1 MGIFV
6 NIPSFSHE
14 ELFFFSY
21 HDWPIYNK
29 IFCMKKYFFVAL
41 LVTVFLVW
49 GFKRDIALTLIPI
62 ALKLSNPISE
72 NQEINWPI
80 EESSEIATKPNI
92 ILILADDLGFNDV
105 SFYNGGAADGS
116 LMTPNIDDLAKEGVA
131 FLNGYAASPVC
142 SPSRAAIMTGRYS
155 SRYGF
160 EFTPYPAQAA
170 KIMNLLREDG
180 ELETIYL
187 EDVQLDEIGLTIGGL
202 PDKEVTVAEMLQK
215 NGYYTAHIGKWH
227 LGGFTDGMKPN
238 DQGFDD
244 SLMLNSSLY
253 FPKNHPDI
261 VNAKIDSSI
270 EDMVWASSQFAV
282 SFNGSDPF
290 KPGGYITD
298 YYTDEAIKVINN
310 NKDRPFFL
318 YLGHFAPH
326 NPLQS
331 LRKDYEK
338 HNHMENHTL
347 QVYAG
352 MIEALD
358 RSIGKIVSTLEEN
371 GLTENTLI
379 IFASD
384 NGGAG
389 YIGLDNINKPYR
401 GWKLT
406 HFEGGMHIPFFA
418 KWPAKIKKDMRYDK
432 RIHHTDIFSTILG
445 AANIEPPKEIKLD
458 GVNLIP
464 FLTNEKS
471 GEPHETLYWKNANY
485 QAIIHNDWKL
495 IRSKF
500 PNEQEYL
507 YNLKNDP
514 YEQNNLAMS
523 ELTLKSLL
531 HAKLNTHIE
540 SMPEPSWPQS
550 VFMPVV
556 VDKPQTKYK
565 KGDKLIYWPN

>member
-1 MGIFV
+1 MKIKFL
-6 NIPSFSHE
+6 FTA
-14 ELFFFSY
+14 LFFLTLSL
-21 HDWPIYNK
+21 WI
-29 IFCMKKYFFVAL
+29 
-41 LVTVFLVW
+41 
-49 GFKRDIALTLIPI
+49 FKREVALTLLPI
-62 ALKLSNPISE
+62 AININNPVSE
-72 NQEINWPI
+72 NQEIEW
-80 EESSEIATKPNI
+80 ATADSGLKEDKPNI

-105 SFYNGGAADGS
+105 SYYNGGAADGS
-116 LMTPNIDDLAKEGVA
+116 LLTPHIDSLAEEGVA

-170 KIMNLLREDG
+170 RIMNLLRKDG
-180 ELETIYL
+180 ELTTIGL
-187 EDVQLDEIGLTIGGL
+187 EDVQWDEVGLTVGGL
-202 PDKEVTVAEMLQK
+202 PNEEITIAEMLQD

-227 LGGFTDGMKPN
+227 LGGFNDGMRPN

-261 VNAKIDSSI
+261 VNAKIDSAV
-270 EDMVWASSQFAV
+270 EDMVWASSQYAA
-282 SFNGSDPF
+282 SFNGSEPF
-290 KPGGYITD
+290 EPGGYITD
-298 YYTDEAIKVINN
+298 YYTDEAVKVIDN

-338 HNHMENHTL
+338 HSHMENHTL

-358 RSIGKIVSTLEEN
+358 RSIGKILSALEKN

-389 YIGLDNINKPYR
+389 YIGLDDINKPYR

-418 KWPAKIKKDMRYDK
+418 KWPAKIKKDMKYNK

-445 AANIEPPKEIKLD
+445 AANIEPPKEITID

-464 FLTNEKS
+464 FLTNEKK
-471 GEPHETLYWKNANY
+471 GEPHETLYWKNVTY
-485 QAIIHNDWKL
+485 QAIIHDNWKL
-495 IRSKF
+495 MRSKY
-500 PNEQEYL
+500 PKEKEYL
-507 YNLKNDP
+507 YNLEKDP
-514 YEQNNLAMS
+514 YEQNNLALS
-523 ELTLKSLL
+523 EPEIKILL
-531 HAKLNTHIE
+531 HEKLNTHIE

-556 VDKPQTKYK
+556 IDKPQTEYK
-565 KGDKLIYWPN
+565 EGDELIYWPN

>member
-1 MGIFV
+1 MKIKFL
-6 NIPSFSHE
+6 FTA
-14 ELFFFSY
+14 LFFLTLSL
-21 HDWPIYNK
+21 WI
-29 IFCMKKYFFVAL
+29 
-41 LVTVFLVW
+41 
-49 GFKRDIALTLIPI
+49 FKREVALTLLPI
-62 ALKLSNPISE
+62 AININNPVSE
-72 NQEINWPI
+72 NQEIEW
-80 EESSEIATKPNI
+80 ATADSGLKEDKPNI

-105 SFYNGGAADGS
+105 SYYNGGAADGS
-116 LMTPNIDDLAKEGVA
+116 LLTPHIDSLAKEGVA

-170 KIMNLLREDG
+170 RIMNLLRKDG
-180 ELETIYL
+180 ELATIGL
-187 EDVQLDEIGLTIGGL
+187 EDVQWDEVGLTVGGL
-202 PDKEVTVAEMLQK
+202 PNEEITIAEMLQD

-227 LGGFTDGMKPN
+227 LGGFTDGMRPN

-253 FPKNHPDI
+253 FPENHPDI
-261 VNAKIDSSI
+261 VNAKIDSAV
-270 EDMVWASSQFAV
+270 EDMVWASSQYAA
-282 SFNGSDPF
+282 SFNGSEPF
-290 KPGGYITD
+290 EPGGYITD
-298 YYTDEAIKVINN
+298 YYTDEAVKVIDN

-338 HNHMENHTL
+338 HSHMENHTL

-358 RSIGKIVSTLEEN
+358 RSIGKILSALEKN

-389 YIGLDNINKPYR
+389 YIGLDDINKPYR

-418 KWPAKIKKDMRYDK
+418 KWPAKIKKDMKYNK

-445 AANIEPPKEIKLD
+445 AANIEPPKEITID

-464 FLTNEKS
+464 FLTNEKR
-471 GEPHETLYWKNANY
+471 GEPHEALYWKNVTY
-485 QAIIHNDWKL
+485 QAIIHDNWKL
-495 IRSKF
+495 MRSKY
-500 PNEQEYL
+500 PKEKEYL
-507 YNLKNDP
+507 YNLEKDP
-514 YEQNNLAMS
+514 YEQNNLALL
-523 ELTLKSLL
+523 EPEIKILL
-531 HAKLNTHIE
+531 HEKLNTHIE

-556 VDKPQTKYK
+556 IDKPQTEYK
-565 KGDKLIYWPN
+565 EGDELIYWPN

>member
-1 MGIFV
+1 MKIKFL
-6 NIPSFSHE
+6 FTA
-14 ELFFFSY
+14 LFFLTLSL
-21 HDWPIYNK
+21 WI
-29 IFCMKKYFFVAL
+29 
-41 LVTVFLVW
+41 
-49 GFKRDIALTLIPI
+49 FKREVALTLLPI
-62 ALKLSNPISE
+62 AININNPVSE
-72 NQEINWPI
+72 NQEIEW
-80 EESSEIATKPNI
+80 ATADSGLKEDKPNI

-105 SFYNGGAADGS
+105 SYYNGGAADGS
-116 LMTPNIDDLAKEGVA
+116 LLTPHIDSLAEEGVA

-170 KIMNLLREDG
+170 RIMNLLRKDG
-180 ELETIYL
+180 ELSTINL
-187 EDVQLDEIGLTIGGL
+187 EDVQWDEVGLTVGGL
-202 PDKEVTVAEMLQK
+202 PNEEITIAEMLQD

-227 LGGFTDGMKPN
+227 LGGFNDGMRPN

-261 VNAKIDSSI
+261 VNAKIDSAV
-270 EDMVWASSQFAV
+270 EDMVWASSQYAA
-282 SFNGSDPF
+282 SFNGSEPF
-290 KPGGYITD
+290 EPGGYITD
-298 YYTDEAIKVINN
+298 YYTDEAVKVIDN

-331 LRKDYEK
+331 LKKDYEK
-338 HNHMENHTL
+338 HSHMENHTL

-358 RSIGKIVSTLEEN
+358 RSIGKILSALEKN

-389 YIGLDNINKPYR
+389 YIGLDDINKPYR

-418 KWPAKIKKDMRYDK
+418 KWPAKIKKDMKYNK

-445 AANIEPPKEIKLD
+445 AANIEPPKEITID

-464 FLTNEKS
+464 FLTNEER
-471 GEPHETLYWKNANY
+471 GEPHETLYWKNVTY
-485 QAIIHNDWKL
+485 QAIIHDNWKL
-495 IRSKF
+495 MRSKY
-500 PNEQEYL
+500 PKEKEYL
-507 YNLKNDP
+507 YNLEKDP
-514 YEQNNLAMS
+514 YEQNNLALL
-523 ELTLKSLL
+523 EPEIKILL
-531 HAKLNTHIE
+531 HEKLNTHIE

-556 VDKPQTKYK
+556 IDKPQTEYK
-565 KGDKLIYWPN
+565 EGDELIYWPN

>member
-1 MGIFV
+1 MKIKFL
-6 NIPSFSHE
+6 FTA
-14 ELFFFSY
+14 LFFLTLSL
-21 HDWPIYNK
+21 WI
-29 IFCMKKYFFVAL
+29 
-41 LVTVFLVW
+41 
-49 GFKRDIALTLIPI
+49 FKREVALTLLPI
-62 ALKLSNPISE
+62 AININNPVSE
-72 NQEINWPI
+72 NQEIEW
-80 EESSEIATKPNI
+80 ATTDSGLKEDKPNI

-105 SFYNGGAADGS
+105 SYYNGGAADGS
-116 LMTPNIDDLAKEGVA
+116 LLTPHIDSLAEEGVA

-170 KIMNLLREDG
+170 RIMNLLRKDG
-180 ELETIYL
+180 ELATIGL
-187 EDVQLDEIGLTIGGL
+187 EDVQWDEVGLTVGGL
-202 PDKEVTVAEMLQK
+202 PNEEITIAEMLQD

-227 LGGFTDGMKPN
+227 LGGFNDGMRPN

-261 VNAKIDSSI
+261 VNAKIDSAV
-270 EDMVWASSQFAV
+270 EDMVWASSQYAA
-282 SFNGSDPF
+282 SFNGSEPF
-290 KPGGYITD
+290 EPGGYITD
-298 YYTDEAIKVINN
+298 YYTDEAVKVIDN

-338 HNHMENHTL
+338 HSHMENHTL

-358 RSIGKIVSTLEEN
+358 RSIGKILSALEKN

-389 YIGLDNINKPYR
+389 YIGLDDINKPYR

-418 KWPAKIKKDMRYDK
+418 KWPAKIKKDMKYNK

-445 AANIEPPKEIKLD
+445 AANIEPPKEITID

-464 FLTNEKS
+464 FLTNEKK
-471 GEPHETLYWKNANY
+471 GEPHETLYWKNVTY
-485 QAIIHNDWKL
+485 QAIIHDNWKL
-495 IRSKF
+495 MRSKY
-500 PNEQEYL
+500 PKEKEYL
-507 YNLKNDP
+507 YNLEKDP
-514 YEQNNLAMS
+514 YEQNNLALS
-523 ELTLKSLL
+523 EPEIKILL
-531 HAKLNTHIE
+531 NEKLNTHIE

-556 VDKPQTKYK
+556 IDKPQTEYK
-565 KGDKLIYWPN
+565 EGDELIYWPN

>member
-1 MGIFV
+1 MKIKFL
-6 NIPSFSHE
+6 FTA
-14 ELFFFSY
+14 LFFLTLSL
-21 HDWPIYNK
+21 WI
-29 IFCMKKYFFVAL
+29 
-41 LVTVFLVW
+41 
-49 GFKRDIALTLIPI
+49 FKREVALTLLPI
-62 ALKLSNPISE
+62 AININNPVAE
-72 NQEINWPI
+72 NQEIEW
-80 EESSEIATKPNI
+80 ATADSGLKEDKPNI

-105 SFYNGGAADGS
+105 SYYNGGAADGS
-116 LMTPNIDDLAKEGVA
+116 LLTPHIDSLAEEGVA

-170 KIMNLLREDG
+170 RIMNLLRKDG
-180 ELETIYL
+180 ELTTIGL
-187 EDVQLDEIGLTIGGL
+187 EDVQWDEVGLTVGGL
-202 PDKEVTVAEMLQK
+202 PNEEITIAEMLQD

-227 LGGFTDGMKPN
+227 LGGFTDGMRPN

-253 FPKNHPDI
+253 FPENHPDI
-261 VNAKIDSSI
+261 VNAKIDSAI
-270 EDMVWASSQFAV
+270 EDMVWASSQYAA
-282 SFNGSDPF
+282 SFNGSEPF
-290 KPGGYITD
+290 EPGGYITD
-298 YYTDEAIKVINN
+298 YYTDEAVKVIDN

-338 HNHMENHTL
+338 HSHMENHTL

-358 RSIGKIVSTLEEN
+358 RSIGKILSALEKN

-389 YIGLDNINKPYR
+389 YIGLDDINKPYR

-418 KWPAKIKKDMRYDK
+418 KWPAKIKKDMKYNK

-445 AANIEPPKEIKLD
+445 AANIEPPKEITID

-464 FLTNEKS
+464 FLTNEKR
-471 GEPHETLYWKNANY
+471 GEPHETLYWKNVTY
-485 QAIIHNDWKL
+485 QAIIHDNWKL
-495 IRSKF
+495 MRSKY
-500 PNEQEYL
+500 PKEKEYL
-507 YNLKNDP
+507 YNLEKDP
-514 YEQNNLAMS
+514 YEQNNLALS
-523 ELTLKSLL
+523 EPEIKILL
-531 HAKLNTHIE
+531 HEKLNTHIE

-556 VDKPQTKYK
+556 IDKPQTEYK
-565 KGDKLIYWPN
+565 EGDELIYWPN

>member
-1 MGIFV
+1 MKLK
-6 NIPSFSHE
+6 
-14 ELFFFSY
+14 LFFIVVFFSVLSL
-21 HDWPIYNK
+21 WI
-29 IFCMKKYFFVAL
+29 
-41 LVTVFLVW
+41 
-49 GFKRDIALTLIPI
+49 FKREIGLTLLPI
-62 ALKLSNPISE
+62 AININNPIAE
-72 NQEINWPI
+72 NQEIDWPI
-80 EESSEIATKPNI
+80 AESDLKGGKPNI

-105 SFYNGGAADGS
+105 SYYNGGAADGS
-116 LMTPNIDDLAKEGVA
+116 LLTPHIDSLAKEGVA

-170 KIMNLLREDG
+170 RIMNLLRQDG
-180 ELETIYL
+180 ELGTINL
-187 EDVQLDEIGLTIGGL
+187 EGVQWDEVGLTVGGL
-202 PDKEVTVAEMLQK
+202 PNEEITIAEMLK
-215 NGYYTAHIGKWH
+215 ENGYYTAHIGKWH
-227 LGGFTDGMKPN
+227 LGGFTDGMMPN

-261 VNAKIDSSI
+261 VNAKIDSSV
-270 EDMVWASSQFAV
+270 EDMVWASSQYAA
-282 SFNGSDPF
+282 SFNGSKPF

-298 YYTDEAIKVINN
+298 YYTDEAVKVIDN

-331 LRKDYEK
+331 LKKDYEK
-338 HNHMENHTL
+338 HSHMENHTL

-358 RSIGKIVSTLEEN
+358 RSIGKIISALEKN

-379 IFASD
+379 IFTSD

-418 KWPAKIKKDMRYDK
+418 KWPAKIKKGMKYDK

-445 AANIEPPKEIKLD
+445 AANIEHPKEITID

-464 FLTNEKS
+464 FLNNEKR
-471 GEPHETLYWKNANY
+471 GEPHETLYWKNVTY
-485 QAIIHNDWKL
+485 QAIIHDNWKL
-495 IRSKF
+495 MRSKY
-500 PNEQEYL
+500 PKEKEYL
-507 YNLKNDP
+507 YNLGKDP

-523 ELTLKSLL
+523 EPEIKSLL
-531 HAKLNTHIE
+531 HEKLNTHIE

-550 VFMPVV
+550 VFMTVV
-556 VDKPQTKYK
+556 IDKPQTKYEE
-565 KGDKLIYWPN
+565 GDELIYWPN

>member
-1 MGIFV
+1 MKV
-6 NIPSFSHE
+6 K
-14 ELFFFSY
+14 LFFIFLFFSFLSL
-21 HDWPIYNK
+21 W
-29 IFCMKKYFFVAL
+29 IFKREIGLAL
-41 LVTVFLVW
+41 L
-49 GFKRDIALTLIPI
+49 PI
-62 ALKLSNPISE
+62 AININNPVAE
-72 NQEINWPI
+72 NQEIDWPI
-80 EESSEIATKPNI
+80 AGSDLKEDKPNI

-105 SFYNGGAADGS
+105 SYYNGGAADGS
-116 LMTPNIDDLAKEGVA
+116 LLTPHIDSLAKEGVA

-180 ELETIYL
+180 ELGTINL
-187 EDVQLDEIGLTIGGL
+187 EDVQWDEVGLTVGGL
-202 PDKEVTVAEMLQK
+202 PNEEITIAEMLK
-215 NGYYTAHIGKWH
+215 ENGYYTAHIGKWH
-227 LGGFTDGMKPN
+227 LGGFTDGMRPN

-261 VNAKIDSSI
+261 VNAKIDSAI
-270 EDMVWASSQFAV
+270 EDMVWASSQYAA
-282 SFNGSDPF
+282 SFNGSEPF
-290 KPGGYITD
+290 QPGGYLTD
-298 YYTDEAIKVINN
+298 YYTDEAVKVIDN

-331 LRKDYEK
+331 LKKDYEK
-338 HNHMENHTL
+338 HSHMENHTL

-358 RSIGKIVSTLEEN
+358 RSIGKIVSALEKN

-389 YIGLDNINKPYR
+389 YIGLDDINKPYR

-418 KWPAKIKKDMRYDK
+418 KWPAKIKKNMRYDK

-445 AANIEPPKEIKLD
+445 AANIEPPKEITID

-464 FLTNEKS
+464 FLTNEKR
-471 GEPHETLYWKNANY
+471 GEPHETLYWKNVTY
-485 QAIIHNDWKL
+485 QAIIHDNWKL
-495 IRSKF
+495 MRSKY
-500 PNEQEYL
+500 PKKKEYL
-507 YNLKNDP
+507 YNLGKDP

-523 ELTLKSLL
+523 EPKIKSLL
-531 HAKLNTHIE
+531 HEKLNIHIE

-556 VDKPQTKYK
+556 IDKPQTKYEE
-565 KGDKLIYWPN
+565 GDELIYWPN

>member
-1 MGIFV
+1 MKIKFL
-6 NIPSFSHE
+6 FTA
-14 ELFFFSY
+14 LFFLTLSL
-21 HDWPIYNK
+21 WI
-29 IFCMKKYFFVAL
+29 
-41 LVTVFLVW
+41 
-49 GFKRDIALTLIPI
+49 FKREVALTLLPI
-62 ALKLSNPISE
+62 AININNPVSE
-72 NQEINWPI
+72 NQEIEW
-80 EESSEIATKPNI
+80 ATADSGLKEDKPNI

-105 SFYNGGAADGS
+105 SYYNGGAADGS
-116 LMTPNIDDLAKEGVA
+116 LLTPYIDSLAEEGVA

-170 KIMNLLREDG
+170 RIMNLLRKDG
-180 ELETIYL
+180 ELTTIGL
-187 EDVQLDEIGLTIGGL
+187 EDVQWDEVGLTVGGL
-202 PDKEVTVAEMLQK
+202 PNEEITIAEMLQD

-227 LGGFTDGMKPN
+227 LGGFNDGMRPN

-261 VNAKIDSSI
+261 VNAKIDSAV
-270 EDMVWASSQFAV
+270 EDMVWASSQYAA
-282 SFNGSDPF
+282 SFNGSEPF
-290 KPGGYITD
+290 EPGGYITD
-298 YYTDEAIKVINN
+298 YYTDEAVKVIDN

-338 HNHMENHTL
+338 HSHMENHTL

-358 RSIGKIVSTLEEN
+358 RSIGKILSALEKN

-389 YIGLDNINKPYR
+389 YIGLDDINKPYR

-418 KWPAKIKKDMRYDK
+418 KWPAKIKKDMKYNK

-445 AANIEPPKEIKLD
+445 AANIEPPKEITID

-464 FLTNEKS
+464 FLTNEKR
-471 GEPHETLYWKNANY
+471 GEPHETLYWKNVTY
-485 QAIIHNDWKL
+485 QAIIHDNWKL
-495 IRSKF
+495 MRSKY
-500 PNEQEYL
+500 PKEKEYL
-507 YNLKNDP
+507 YNLEKDP
-514 YEQNNLAMS
+514 YEQNNLALS
-523 ELTLKSLL
+523 EPEIKILL
-531 HAKLNTHIE
+531 HEKLNTHIE

-556 VDKPQTKYK
+556 IDKPQTEYK
-565 KGDKLIYWPN
+565 EGDELIYWPN

>member
-1 MGIFV
+1 
-6 NIPSFSHE
+6 
-14 ELFFFSY
+14 
-21 HDWPIYNK
+21 
-29 IFCMKKYFFVAL
+29 MKKYFFVAL

-72 NQEINWPI
+72 NQEINWSI
-80 EESSEIATKPNI
+80 EESSEIVTKPNI

-116 LMTPNIDDLAKEGVA
+116 LMTPNIDNLAKKGVA

-253 FPKNHPDI
+253 LPKNHPDI

-270 EDMVWASSQFAV
+270 EDMVWASSQFAA
-282 SFNGSDPF
+282 SFNGSEPF

-347 QVYAG
+347 QVYSG

-358 RSIGKIVSTLEEN
+358 RSIGKIVTTLEEN

-379 IFASD
+379 IFTSD

-445 AANIEPPKEIKLD
+445 AASIEPPKEIKID
-458 GVNLIP
+458 GINLIP

-471 GEPHETLYWKNANY
+471 GEPHQTLYWKNASY
-485 QAIIHNDWKL
+485 QAVIHNDWKL
-495 IRSKF
+495 LRSKF

-507 YNLKNDP
+507 YNLKKDP

-531 HAKLNTHIE
+531 HEKLDTHIE
-540 SMPEPSWPQS
+540 SMPEPNWPQS

-556 VDKPQTKYK
+556 VDKPQTEYK
-565 KGDKLIYWPN
+565 KGDELIYWPN

>member
-1 MGIFV
+1 
-6 NIPSFSHE
+6 
-14 ELFFFSY
+14 
-21 HDWPIYNK
+21 
-29 IFCMKKYFFVAL
+29 
-41 LVTVFLVW
+41 
-49 GFKRDIALTLIPI
+49 
-62 ALKLSNPISE
+62 
-72 NQEINWPI
+72 
-80 EESSEIATKPNI
+80 
-92 ILILADDLGFNDV
+92 
-105 SFYNGGAADGS
+105 
-116 LMTPNIDDLAKEGVA
+116 
-131 FLNGYAASPVC
+131 
-142 SPSRAAIMTGRYS
+142 MTGRYS

-170 KIMNLLREDG
+170 RIMNLLRRDG
-180 ELETIYL
+180 ELATINL
-187 EDVQLDEIGLTIGGL
+187 EDTQWDEVGLTVGGL
-202 PDKEVTVAEMLQK
+202 PNKEITIAEMLQE

-227 LGGFTDGMKPN
+227 LGGFSDGMRPN

-261 VNAKIDSSI
+261 VNAKIDSAV
-270 EDMVWASSQFAV
+270 EDMIWASSQFAA
-282 SFNGSDPF
+282 SFNGSEPF

-298 YYTDEAIKVINN
+298 YYTEEAIKVIKN

-331 LRKDYEK
+331 LKKDYEK
-338 HNHMENHTL
+338 HHDMKNHDL

-358 RSIGKIVSTLEEN
+358 RSVGEIVHALEEN

-418 KWPAKIKKDMRYDK
+418 KWPAKIKQNMQYEK

-445 AANIEPPKEIKLD
+445 AANIASPEEIKID

-464 FLTNEKS
+464 YLTKEII
-471 GEPHETLYWKNANY
+471 GEPHETLYWKNATY
-485 QAIIHNDWKL
+485 QAIIHKDWKL
-495 IRSKF
+495 MRSKY
-500 PNEQEYL
+500 PEEREYL
-507 YNLKNDP
+507 YNLKVDP
-514 YEQNNLAMS
+514 YETNNLAMT
-523 ELTLKSLL
+523 EIAMKSLL
-531 HAKLNTHIE
+531 HEKLNTHIN
-540 SMPEPSWPQS
+540 SLPEPSWPQS

-556 VDKPQTKYK
+556 IDKPQTKYEE
-565 KGDKLIYWPN
+565 GDELVFWPN

>member
-1 MGIFV
+1 MKLK
-6 NIPSFSHE
+6 
-14 ELFFFSY
+14 LFFIVVFFSVLSL
-21 HDWPIYNK
+21 WI
-29 IFCMKKYFFVAL
+29 
-41 LVTVFLVW
+41 
-49 GFKRDIALTLIPI
+49 FKREIGLTLLPI
-62 ALKLSNPISE
+62 AININNPIAE
-72 NQEINWPI
+72 NQEIDWPI
-80 EESSEIATKPNI
+80 AESDLKGGKPNI

-105 SFYNGGAADGS
+105 SYYNGGAADGS
-116 LMTPNIDDLAKEGVA
+116 LLTPHIDSLAKEGVA

-170 KIMNLLREDG
+170 RIMNLLRQDG
-180 ELETIYL
+180 ELGTINL
-187 EDVQLDEIGLTIGGL
+187 EGVQWDEVGLTVGGL
-202 PDKEVTVAEMLQK
+202 PNEEITIAEMLK
-215 NGYYTAHIGKWH
+215 ENGYYTAHIGKWH
-227 LGGFTDGMKPN
+227 LGGFTDGMMPN

-261 VNAKIDSSI
+261 VNAKIDSSV
-270 EDMVWASSQFAV
+270 EDMVWASSQYAA
-282 SFNGSDPF
+282 SFNGSKPF

-298 YYTDEAIKVINN
+298 YYTDEAVKVIDN

-331 LRKDYEK
+331 LKKDYEK
-338 HNHMENHTL
+338 HSHMENHTL

-358 RSIGKIVSTLEEN
+358 RSIGKIISALEKN

-379 IFASD
+379 IFTSD

-418 KWPAKIKKDMRYDK
+418 KWPAKIKKGMKYDK

-445 AANIEPPKEIKLD
+445 AANIEHPKEITID

-464 FLTNEKS
+464 FLTNEKR
-471 GEPHETLYWKNANY
+471 GEPHETLYWKNVTY
-485 QAIIHNDWKL
+485 QAIIHDNWKL
-495 IRSKF
+495 MRSKY
-500 PNEQEYL
+500 PKEKEYL
-507 YNLKNDP
+507 YNLGKDP
-514 YEQNNLAMS
+514 YEQSNLAMS
-523 ELTLKSLL
+523 EPEIKSLL
-531 HAKLNTHIE
+531 HEKLNTHIE

-556 VDKPQTKYK
+556 IDRPQTEYK
-565 KGDKLIYWPN
+565 EGDELIYWPN

>member
-1 MGIFV
+1 MKV
-6 NIPSFSHE
+6 K
-14 ELFFFSY
+14 LFFIFLFFSFLSL
-21 HDWPIYNK
+21 W
-29 IFCMKKYFFVAL
+29 IFKREIGLAL
-41 LVTVFLVW
+41 L
-49 GFKRDIALTLIPI
+49 PI
-62 ALKLSNPISE
+62 AININNPVAE
-72 NQEINWPI
+72 NQEIDWPI
-80 EESSEIATKPNI
+80 AGSDLKEDKPNI

-105 SFYNGGAADGS
+105 SYYNGGAADGS
-116 LMTPNIDDLAKEGVA
+116 LLTPHIDSLAKEGVA

-170 KIMNLLREDG
+170 RIMNLLRKDG
-180 ELETIYL
+180 ELATIGL
-187 EDVQLDEIGLTIGGL
+187 EDVQWDEVGLTVGGL
-202 PDKEVTVAEMLQK
+202 PNEEITIAEMLQD

-227 LGGFTDGMKPN
+227 LGGFNDGMRPN

-253 FPKNHPDI
+253 LPKNHPDI
-261 VNAKIDSSI
+261 VNAKIDSSV
-270 EDMVWASSQFAV
+270 EDMVWASSQYAA
-282 SFNGSDPF
+282 SFNGSEPF
-290 KPGGYITD
+290 RPGGYITD
-298 YYTDEAIKVINN
+298 YYTDEAVKVIDN

-331 LRKDYEK
+331 LKKDYEK
-338 HNHMENHTL
+338 HSHMENHTL

-358 RSIGKIVSTLEEN
+358 RSIGKIVSALEKN

-389 YIGLDNINKPYR
+389 YIGLDDINKPYR

-418 KWPAKIKKDMRYDK
+418 KWPAKIKKNMRYDK

-445 AANIEPPKEIKLD
+445 AANIESPKEITID

-464 FLTNEKS
+464 FLTNEKR
-471 GEPHETLYWKNANY
+471 GEPHETLYWKNATY
-485 QAIIHNDWKL
+485 QAIIHDNWKL
-495 IRSKF
+495 MRSKY
-500 PNEQEYL
+500 PKEKEYL
-507 YNLKNDP
+507 YNLGKDP
-514 YEQNNLAMS
+514 YEQNNLALS
-523 ELTLKSLL
+523 EPEIKSLL
-531 HAKLNTHIE
+531 HEKLNTHIE

-556 VDKPQTKYK
+556 VDKPQTEYK
-565 KGDKLIYWPN
+565 EGDELIYWPN

>member
-1 MGIFV
+1 
-6 NIPSFSHE
+6 
-14 ELFFFSY
+14 
-21 HDWPIYNK
+21 
-29 IFCMKKYFFVAL
+29 MKKYFFLAFFIIAL
-41 LVTVFLVW
+41 LILN
-49 GFKRDIALTLIPI
+49 FKRDIALTLIPI
-62 ALKLSNPISE
+62 ALNLTNPINE
-72 NQEINWPI
+72 NQEINWPMPQ
-80 EESSEIATKPNI
+80 SSEVSNKPNI
-92 ILILADDLGFNDV
+92 ILILADDLGFNDI

-116 LMTPNIDDLAKEGVA
+116 LMTPNIDNLAKEGVA

-170 KIMNLLREDG
+170 KIMNLLRKDG
-180 ELETIYL
+180 ELETINL
-187 EDVQLDEIGLTIGGL
+187 EGVQWDEVGLTVGGL
-202 PDKEVTVAEMLQK
+202 PNKEVTIAEMLQK

-261 VNAKIDSSI
+261 VNAKIDSSV
-270 EDMVWASSQFAV
+270 EDMIWASSQFAA
-282 SFNGSDPF
+282 SFNGSEPF

-298 YYTDEAIKVINN
+298 YYTDEAIRVINN

-379 IFASD
+379 IFTSD

-418 KWPAKIKKDMRYDK
+418 KWPAKIKKGMKYDK

-445 AANIEPPKEIKLD
+445 AANIEHPKEITID

-464 FLTNEKS
+464 FLNDEKI
-471 GEPHETLYWKNANY
+471 GEPHETLYWKNVTY
-485 QAIIHNDWKL
+485 QAIIHDNWKL
-495 IRSKF
+495 MRSKY
-500 PNEQEYL
+500 PKEKEYL
-507 YNLKNDP
+507 YNLGKDP
-514 YEQNNLAMS
+514 YEQSNLAMS
-523 ELTLKSLL
+523 EPEIKSLL
-531 HAKLNTHIE
+531 HEKLNTHIE

-556 VDKPQTKYK
+556 IDKPQTKYEE
-565 KGDKLIYWPN
+565 GDELIYWPN

>member
-1 MGIFV
+1 MKIKFL
-6 NIPSFSHE
+6 FTA
-14 ELFFFSY
+14 LFFLTLSL
-21 HDWPIYNK
+21 WI
-29 IFCMKKYFFVAL
+29 
-41 LVTVFLVW
+41 
-49 GFKRDIALTLIPI
+49 FKREVALTLLPI
-62 ALKLSNPISE
+62 AININNPVAE
-72 NQEINWPI
+72 NQEIEW
-80 EESSEIATKPNI
+80 ATADSGLKEDKPNI

-105 SFYNGGAADGS
+105 SYYNGGAADGS
-116 LMTPNIDDLAKEGVA
+116 LLTPHIDSLAKEGVA

-170 KIMNLLREDG
+170 RIMNLLRKDG
-180 ELETIYL
+180 ELATIGL
-187 EDVQLDEIGLTIGGL
+187 EDVQWDEVGLTVGGL
-202 PDKEVTVAEMLQK
+202 PNEEITIAEMLQD

-227 LGGFTDGMKPN
+227 LGGFNDGMRPN

-261 VNAKIDSSI
+261 VNAKIDSAV
-270 EDMVWASSQFAV
+270 EDMVWASSQYAA
-282 SFNGSDPF
+282 SFNGSEPF
-290 KPGGYITD
+290 EPGGYITD
-298 YYTDEAIKVINN
+298 YYTDEAVKVIDN

-331 LRKDYEK
+331 LKKDYEK
-338 HNHMENHTL
+338 HSHMENHTL

-358 RSIGKIVSTLEEN
+358 RSIGKIVSALEKN

-379 IFASD
+379 IFSSD

-389 YIGLDNINKPYR
+389 YIGLDDINKPYR

-418 KWPAKIKKDMRYDK
+418 KWPAKIKKDMKYNK

-445 AANIEPPKEIKLD
+445 AANIEPPKEITID

-464 FLTNEKS
+464 FLTNEKK
-471 GEPHETLYWKNANY
+471 GEPHETLYWKNVTY
-485 QAIIHNDWKL
+485 QAIIHDNWKL
-495 IRSKF
+495 MRSKY
-500 PNEQEYL
+500 PKEKEYL
-507 YNLKNDP
+507 YNLEKDP
-514 YEQNNLAMS
+514 YEQNNLALS
-523 ELTLKSLL
+523 EPEIKILL
-531 HAKLNTHIE
+531 HEKLNTHIE

-556 VDKPQTKYK
+556 IDKPQTEYK
-565 KGDKLIYWPN
+565 EGDELIYWPN

>member
-1 MGIFV
+1 MKLK
-6 NIPSFSHE
+6 
-14 ELFFFSY
+14 LFFIVVFFSVLSL
-21 HDWPIYNK
+21 WI
-29 IFCMKKYFFVAL
+29 
-41 LVTVFLVW
+41 
-49 GFKRDIALTLIPI
+49 FKREIGLTLLPI
-62 ALKLSNPISE
+62 AININNPIAE
-72 NQEINWPI
+72 NQEIDWPI
-80 EESSEIATKPNI
+80 AEADFKGGKPNI

-105 SFYNGGAADGS
+105 SYYNGGAADGS
-116 LMTPNIDDLAKEGVA
+116 LLTPHIDSLAKEGVA

-170 KIMNLLREDG
+170 RIMNLLRQDG
-180 ELETIYL
+180 ELGTINL
-187 EDVQLDEIGLTIGGL
+187 EGVQWDEVGLTVGGL
-202 PDKEVTVAEMLQK
+202 PNEEITIAEMLK
-215 NGYYTAHIGKWH
+215 ENGYYTAHIGKWH
-227 LGGFTDGMKPN
+227 LGGFTDGMMPN

-261 VNAKIDSSI
+261 VNAKIDSSV
-270 EDMVWASSQFAV
+270 EDMVWASSQYAA
-282 SFNGSDPF
+282 SFNGSKPF

-298 YYTDEAIKVINN
+298 YYTDEAVKVIDN

-331 LRKDYEK
+331 LKKDYEK
-338 HNHMENHTL
+338 HSHMENHTL

-358 RSIGKIVSTLEEN
+358 RSIGKIISALEKN

-418 KWPAKIKKDMRYDK
+418 KWPAKIKKGMKYDK

-445 AANIEPPKEIKLD
+445 AANIEHPKEITID

-464 FLTNEKS
+464 FLNDEKI
-471 GEPHETLYWKNANY
+471 GEPHETLYWKNVTY
-485 QAIIHNDWKL
+485 QAIIHDNWKL
-495 IRSKF
+495 MRSKY
-500 PNEQEYL
+500 PKEKEYL
-507 YNLKNDP
+507 YNLGKDP

-523 ELTLKSLL
+523 EPEIKSLL
-531 HAKLNTHIE
+531 HEKLNTHIE

-556 VDKPQTKYK
+556 IDRPQTEYK
-565 KGDKLIYWPN
+565 EGDELIYWPN

>member
-1 MGIFV
+1 MKIKFL
-6 NIPSFSHE
+6 FTA
-14 ELFFFSY
+14 LFFLTLSL
-21 HDWPIYNK
+21 WI
-29 IFCMKKYFFVAL
+29 
-41 LVTVFLVW
+41 
-49 GFKRDIALTLIPI
+49 FKREVALTLLPI
-62 ALKLSNPISE
+62 AININNPVSE
-72 NQEINWPI
+72 NQEIEW
-80 EESSEIATKPNI
+80 ATADSGLKEDKPNI

-105 SFYNGGAADGS
+105 SYYNGGAADGS
-116 LMTPNIDDLAKEGVA
+116 LLTPHIDSLAEEGVA

-170 KIMNLLREDG
+170 RIMNLLRKDG
-180 ELETIYL
+180 ELTTIGL
-187 EDVQLDEIGLTIGGL
+187 EDVQWDEVGLTVGGL
-202 PDKEVTVAEMLQK
+202 PNEEITIAEMLQD

-227 LGGFTDGMKPN
+227 LGGFNDGMRPN

-253 FPKNHPDI
+253 FPENHPDI
-261 VNAKIDSSI
+261 VNAKIDSAI
-270 EDMVWASSQFAV
+270 EDMVWASSQYAA
-282 SFNGSDPF
+282 SFNGSEPF
-290 KPGGYITD
+290 EPGGYITD
-298 YYTDEAIKVINN
+298 YYTDEAVKVIDN

-331 LRKDYEK
+331 LKKDYEK
-338 HNHMENHTL
+338 HSHMENHTL

-358 RSIGKIVSTLEEN
+358 RSIGKILSALEKN

-389 YIGLDNINKPYR
+389 YIGLDDINKPYR

-418 KWPAKIKKDMRYDK
+418 KWPAKIKKDMKYNK

-445 AANIEPPKEIKLD
+445 AANIEPPKEITID

-464 FLTNEKS
+464 FLTNEKR
-471 GEPHETLYWKNANY
+471 GEPHETLYWKNVTY
-485 QAIIHNDWKL
+485 QAIIHDNWKL
-495 IRSKF
+495 MRSKY
-500 PNEQEYL
+500 PKEKEYL
-507 YNLKNDP
+507 YNLEKDP
-514 YEQNNLAMS
+514 YEQNNLALS
-523 ELTLKSLL
+523 EPEIKILL
-531 HAKLNTHIE
+531 HEKLNTHIE

-556 VDKPQTKYK
+556 IDKPQTEYK
-565 KGDKLIYWPN
+565 EGDELIYWPN

>member
-1 MGIFV
+1 
-6 NIPSFSHE
+6 
-14 ELFFFSY
+14 
-21 HDWPIYNK
+21 
-29 IFCMKKYFFVAL
+29 MKKYFFLAFFIIAL
-41 LVTVFLVW
+41 LILN
-49 GFKRDIALTLIPI
+49 FKRDIALTLIPI
-62 ALKLSNPISE
+62 ALNLTNPINK
-72 NQEINWPI
+72 NQEINWPMPQ
-80 EESSEIATKPNI
+80 SSEVSNKPNI
-92 ILILADDLGFNDV
+92 ILILADDLGFNDI

-116 LMTPNIDDLAKEGVA
+116 LMTPNIDNLAKEGVA

-170 KIMNLLREDG
+170 KIMNLLRKDG
-180 ELETIYL
+180 ELETINL
-187 EDVQLDEIGLTIGGL
+187 EGVQWDEVGLTVGGL
-202 PDKEVTVAEMLQK
+202 PNKEVTIAEMLQK

-261 VNAKIDSSI
+261 VNAKIDSSV
-270 EDMVWASSQFAV
+270 EDMVWASSQFAA
-282 SFNGSDPF
+282 SFNGSEPF

-298 YYTDEAIKVINN
+298 YYTDEAIRVINN

-445 AANIEPPKEIKLD
+445 AAKIEPPKEIKID

-565 KGDKLIYWPN
+565 KGDELIYWPN

>member
-1 MGIFV
+1 
-6 NIPSFSHE
+6 
-14 ELFFFSY
+14 
-21 HDWPIYNK
+21 
-29 IFCMKKYFFVAL
+29 MKKYFFVIL
-41 LVTVFLVW
+41 LVTVFLIW

-80 EESSEIATKPNI
+80 VESSVITTKPNI

-116 LMTPNIDDLAKEGVA
+116 LMTPNIDNLAKEGVA

-170 KIMNLLREDG
+170 KIMNLLREDD

-187 EDVQLDEIGLTIGGL
+187 EDVQLDEVGLTIGGL

-253 FPKNHPDI
+253 LPKNHPDI

-270 EDMVWASSQFAV
+270 EDMVWASSQFAA
-282 SFNGSDPF
+282 SFNGSEPF

-347 QVYAG
+347 QVYSG

-358 RSIGKIVSTLEEN
+358 RSIGKIVTTLEEN

-379 IFASD
+379 IFTSD

-445 AANIEPPKEIKLD
+445 AASIEPPKEIKID
-458 GVNLIP
+458 GINLIP

-471 GEPHETLYWKNANY
+471 GEPHQTLYWKNASY
-485 QAIIHNDWKL
+485 QAVIHNDWKL
-495 IRSKF
+495 LRSKF

-507 YNLKNDP
+507 YNLKKDP

-531 HAKLNTHIE
+531 HEKLDTHIE
-540 SMPEPSWPQS
+540 SMPEPNWPQS

-556 VDKPQTKYK
+556 VDKPQTEYK
-565 KGDKLIYWPN
+565 KGDELVQFNI

>member
-1 MGIFV
+1 MKIKFL
-6 NIPSFSHE
+6 FTA
-14 ELFFFSY
+14 LFFLTLSL
-21 HDWPIYNK
+21 WI
-29 IFCMKKYFFVAL
+29 
-41 LVTVFLVW
+41 
-49 GFKRDIALTLIPI
+49 FKREVALTLLPI
-62 ALKLSNPISE
+62 AININNPVSE
-72 NQEINWPI
+72 NQEIEW
-80 EESSEIATKPNI
+80 ATADSGLKEDKPNI

-105 SFYNGGAADGS
+105 SYYNGGAADGS
-116 LMTPNIDDLAKEGVA
+116 LLTPHIDSLAKEGVA

-170 KIMNLLREDG
+170 RIMNLLRKDG
-180 ELETIYL
+180 ELATIGL
-187 EDVQLDEIGLTIGGL
+187 EDVQWDEVGLTVGGL
-202 PDKEVTVAEMLQK
+202 PNEEITIAEMLQD

-227 LGGFTDGMKPN
+227 LGGFNDGMRPN

-261 VNAKIDSSI
+261 VNAKIDSAV
-270 EDMVWASSQFAV
+270 EDMVWASSQYAA
-282 SFNGSDPF
+282 SFNGSEPF
-290 KPGGYITD
+290 EPGGYITD
-298 YYTDEAIKVINN
+298 YYTDEAVKVIDN

-338 HNHMENHTL
+338 HSHMENHTL

-358 RSIGKIVSTLEEN
+358 RSIGKILSALEKN

-389 YIGLDNINKPYR
+389 YIGLDDINKPYR

-418 KWPAKIKKDMRYDK
+418 KWPAKIKKDMKYNK

-445 AANIEPPKEIKLD
+445 AANIEPPKEITID

-464 FLTNEKS
+464 FLTNEKR
-471 GEPHETLYWKNANY
+471 GEPHETLYWKNVTY
-485 QAIIHNDWKL
+485 QAIIHDNWKL
-495 IRSKF
+495 MRSKY
-500 PNEQEYL
+500 PKEKEYL
-507 YNLKNDP
+507 YNLEKDP
-514 YEQNNLAMS
+514 YEQNNLALS
-523 ELTLKSLL
+523 EPEIKILL
-531 HAKLNTHIE
+531 HEKLNTHIE

-556 VDKPQTKYK
+556 IDKPQTEYK
-565 KGDKLIYWPN
+565 EGDELIYWPN

>member
-1 MGIFV
+1 MKIKFL
-6 NIPSFSHE
+6 FTA
-14 ELFFFSY
+14 LFFLTLSL
-21 HDWPIYNK
+21 WI
-29 IFCMKKYFFVAL
+29 
-41 LVTVFLVW
+41 
-49 GFKRDIALTLIPI
+49 FKREVALTLLPI
-62 ALKLSNPISE
+62 AININNPVAE
-72 NQEINWPI
+72 NQEIEW
-80 EESSEIATKPNI
+80 ATADSGLKEDKPNI

-105 SFYNGGAADGS
+105 SYYNGGAADGS
-116 LMTPNIDDLAKEGVA
+116 LLTPHIDSLAEEGVA

-170 KIMNLLREDG
+170 RIMNLLRKDG
-180 ELETIYL
+180 ELATIGL
-187 EDVQLDEIGLTIGGL
+187 EDVQWDEVGLTVGGL
-202 PDKEVTVAEMLQK
+202 PNEEITIAEMLQD

-227 LGGFTDGMKPN
+227 LGGFNDGMRPN

-261 VNAKIDSSI
+261 VNAKIDSAV
-270 EDMVWASSQFAV
+270 EDMVWASSQYAA
-282 SFNGSDPF
+282 SFNGSEPF
-290 KPGGYITD
+290 EPGGYITD
-298 YYTDEAIKVINN
+298 YYTDEAVKVIDN

-338 HNHMENHTL
+338 HSHMENHTL

-358 RSIGKIVSTLEEN
+358 RSIGKILSALEKN

-389 YIGLDNINKPYR
+389 YIGLDDINKPYR

-418 KWPAKIKKDMRYDK
+418 KWPAKIKKDMKYNK

-445 AANIEPPKEIKLD
+445 AANIEPPKEITID

-464 FLTNEKS
+464 FLTNEKR
-471 GEPHETLYWKNANY
+471 GEPHEALYWKNVTY
-485 QAIIHNDWKL
+485 QAIIHDNWKL
-495 IRSKF
+495 MRSKY
-500 PNEQEYL
+500 PKEKEYL
-507 YNLKNDP
+507 YNLEKDP
-514 YEQNNLAMS
+514 YEQNNLALL
-523 ELTLKSLL
+523 EPEIKILL
-531 HAKLNTHIE
+531 HEKLNTHIE

-556 VDKPQTKYK
+556 IDKPQTEYK
-565 KGDKLIYWPN
+565 EGDELIYWPN

>member
-1 MGIFV
+1 MKV
-6 NIPSFSHE
+6 K
-14 ELFFFSY
+14 LFFIFLFFSFLSL
-21 HDWPIYNK
+21 W
-29 IFCMKKYFFVAL
+29 IFKREIGLAL
-41 LVTVFLVW
+41 L
-49 GFKRDIALTLIPI
+49 PI
-62 ALKLSNPISE
+62 AININNPIAE
-72 NQEINWPI
+72 NQEIDWPI
-80 EESSEIATKPNI
+80 AESDLKEGKPNI

-105 SFYNGGAADGS
+105 SYYNGGAADGS
-116 LMTPNIDDLAKEGVA
+116 LLTPHIDSLAKEGVA

-170 KIMNLLREDG
+170 RIMNLLRQDG
-180 ELETIYL
+180 ELGTINL
-187 EDVQLDEIGLTIGGL
+187 EGVQWDEVGLTVGGL
-202 PDKEVTVAEMLQK
+202 PNEEITIAEMLK
-215 NGYYTAHIGKWH
+215 ENGYYTAHIGKWH
-227 LGGFTDGMKPN
+227 LGGFTDGMMPN

-261 VNAKIDSSI
+261 VNAKIDSSV
-270 EDMVWASSQFAV
+270 EDMVWASSQYAA
-282 SFNGSDPF
+282 SFNGSKPF

-298 YYTDEAIKVINN
+298 YYTDEAVKVIDN

-331 LRKDYEK
+331 LKKDYEK
-338 HNHMENHTL
+338 HSHMENHTL

-358 RSIGKIVSTLEEN
+358 RSIGKILSALEKN

-379 IFASD
+379 IFTSD

-418 KWPAKIKKDMRYDK
+418 KWPAKIKKGMKYDK

-445 AANIEPPKEIKLD
+445 AANIEHPKEITID

-464 FLTNEKS
+464 FLNDEKI
-471 GEPHETLYWKNANY
+471 GEPHETLYWKNVTY
-485 QAIIHNDWKL
+485 QAIIHDNWKL
-495 IRSKF
+495 MRSKY
-500 PNEQEYL
+500 PKEKEYL
-507 YNLKNDP
+507 YNLGKDP
-514 YEQNNLAMS
+514 YEQSNLAMS
-523 ELTLKSLL
+523 EPEIKSLL
-531 HAKLNTHIE
+531 HEKLNTHIE

-556 VDKPQTKYK
+556 IDRPQTKYEE
-565 KGDKLIYWPN
+565 GDELIYWPN

>member
-1 MGIFV
+1 MKLK
-6 NIPSFSHE
+6 
-14 ELFFFSY
+14 LFFIVVFFSVLSL
-21 HDWPIYNK
+21 WI
-29 IFCMKKYFFVAL
+29 
-41 LVTVFLVW
+41 
-49 GFKRDIALTLIPI
+49 FKREIGLTLLPI
-62 ALKLSNPISE
+62 AININNPIAE
-72 NQEINWPI
+72 NQEIDWPI
-80 EESSEIATKPNI
+80 AESDLKEGKPNI

-105 SFYNGGAADGS
+105 SYYNGGAADGS
-116 LMTPNIDDLAKEGVA
+116 LLTPHIDSLAKEGVA

-170 KIMNLLREDG
+170 RIMNLLRQDG
-180 ELETIYL
+180 ELGTINL
-187 EDVQLDEIGLTIGGL
+187 EGVQWDEVGLTVGGL
-202 PDKEVTVAEMLQK
+202 PNEEITIAEMLK
-215 NGYYTAHIGKWH
+215 ENGYYTAHIGKWH
-227 LGGFTDGMKPN
+227 LGGFTDGMMPN

-261 VNAKIDSSI
+261 VNAKIDSSV
-270 EDMVWASSQFAV
+270 EDMVWASSQYAA
-282 SFNGSDPF
+282 SFNGSKPF

-298 YYTDEAIKVINN
+298 YYTDEAVKVIDN

-331 LRKDYEK
+331 LKKDYEK
-338 HNHMENHTL
+338 HSHMENHTL

-358 RSIGKIVSTLEEN
+358 RSIGKIISALEKN

-379 IFASD
+379 IFTSD

-418 KWPAKIKKDMRYDK
+418 KWPAKIKKGMKYDK

-445 AANIEPPKEIKLD
+445 AANIEHPKEITID

-464 FLTNEKS
+464 FLNNEKR
-471 GEPHETLYWKNANY
+471 GEPHETLYWKNVTY
-485 QAIIHNDWKL
+485 QAIIHDNWKL
-495 IRSKF
+495 MRSKY
-500 PNEQEYL
+500 PKEKEYL
-507 YNLKNDP
+507 YNLGKDP

-523 ELTLKSLL
+523 EPEIKSLL
-531 HAKLNTHIE
+531 HEKLNTHIE

-556 VDKPQTKYK
+556 IDRPQTEYK
-565 KGDKLIYWPN
+565 EGDELIYWPN

>member
-1 MGIFV
+1 MKLK
-6 NIPSFSHE
+6 
-14 ELFFFSY
+14 LFFIVVFFSVLSL
-21 HDWPIYNK
+21 WI
-29 IFCMKKYFFVAL
+29 
-41 LVTVFLVW
+41 
-49 GFKRDIALTLIPI
+49 FKREIGLTLLPI
-62 ALKLSNPISE
+62 AININNPVAE
-72 NQEINWPI
+72 NQEIDWPI
-80 EESSEIATKPNI
+80 AESDLKEGKPNI

-105 SFYNGGAADGS
+105 SYYNGGAADGS
-116 LMTPNIDDLAKEGVA
+116 LLTPHIDSLAKEGVA

-170 KIMNLLREDG
+170 RIMNLLRQDG
-180 ELETIYL
+180 ELGTINL
-187 EDVQLDEIGLTIGGL
+187 EGVQWDEVGLTVGGL
-202 PDKEVTVAEMLQK
+202 PNEEITIAEMLK
-215 NGYYTAHIGKWH
+215 ENGYYTAHIGKWH
-227 LGGFTDGMKPN
+227 LGGFTDGMMPN

-261 VNAKIDSSI
+261 VNAKIDSSV
-270 EDMVWASSQFAV
+270 EDMVWASSQYAA
-282 SFNGSDPF
+282 SFNGSKPF

-298 YYTDEAIKVINN
+298 YYTDEAVKVIDN

-331 LRKDYEK
+331 LKKDYEK
-338 HNHMENHTL
+338 HSHMENHTL

-358 RSIGKIVSTLEEN
+358 RSIGKILSALEKN

-379 IFASD
+379 IFTSD

-418 KWPAKIKKDMRYDK
+418 KWPTKIKKGMKYDK

-445 AANIEPPKEIKLD
+445 AANIEHPKEITID

-464 FLTNEKS
+464 FLNDEKI
-471 GEPHETLYWKNANY
+471 GEPHETLYWKNVTY
-485 QAIIHNDWKL
+485 QAIIHDNWKL
-495 IRSKF
+495 MRSKY
-500 PNEQEYL
+500 PKEKEYL
-507 YNLKNDP
+507 YNLGKDP
-514 YEQNNLAMS
+514 YEQSNLAMS
-523 ELTLKSLL
+523 EPEIKSLL
-531 HAKLNTHIE
+531 HEKLNTHIE

-556 VDKPQTKYK
+556 IDRPQTEYK
-565 KGDKLIYWPN
+565 EGDELIYWPN

>member
-1 MGIFV
+1 MKV
-6 NIPSFSHE
+6 K
-14 ELFFFSY
+14 LFFIFLFFSFLSL
-21 HDWPIYNK
+21 W
-29 IFCMKKYFFVAL
+29 IFKREIGLAL
-41 LVTVFLVW
+41 L
-49 GFKRDIALTLIPI
+49 PI
-62 ALKLSNPISE
+62 AININNPVAE
-72 NQEINWPI
+72 NQEIDWPI
-80 EESSEIATKPNI
+80 AGSDLKEDKPNI

-105 SFYNGGAADGS
+105 SYYNGGAADGS
-116 LMTPNIDDLAKEGVA
+116 LLTPHIDSLAKEGVA

-180 ELETIYL
+180 ELGTINL
-187 EDVQLDEIGLTIGGL
+187 EDVQWDEVGLTVGGL
-202 PDKEVTVAEMLQK
+202 PNEEITIAEMLK
-215 NGYYTAHIGKWH
+215 ENGYYTAHIGKWH
-227 LGGFTDGMKPN
+227 LGGFTDGMRPN

-261 VNAKIDSSI
+261 VNAKIDSAI
-270 EDMVWASSQFAV
+270 EDMVWASSQYAA
-282 SFNGSDPF
+282 SFNGSEPF
-290 KPGGYITD
+290 QPGGYLTD
-298 YYTDEAIKVINN
+298 YYTDEAVKVIDN

-331 LRKDYEK
+331 LKKDYEK
-338 HNHMENHTL
+338 HSHMENHTL

-358 RSIGKIVSTLEEN
+358 RSIGKIVSALEKN

-418 KWPAKIKKDMRYDK
+418 KWPAKIKKNMRYDK

-445 AANIEPPKEIKLD
+445 AANIESPKEITID

-464 FLTNEKS
+464 FLTNEKR
-471 GEPHETLYWKNANY
+471 GEPHETLYWKNVTY
-485 QAIIHNDWKL
+485 QAIIHDNWKL
-495 IRSKF
+495 MRSKY
-500 PNEQEYL
+500 PKKKEYL
-507 YNLKNDP
+507 YNLGKDP

-523 ELTLKSLL
+523 EPKIKSLL
-531 HAKLNTHIE
+531 HEKLNIHIE

-556 VDKPQTKYK
+556 IDKPQTKYEE
-565 KGDKLIYWPN
+565 GDELIYWPN

>member
-1 MGIFV
+1 MKV
-6 NIPSFSHE
+6 K
-14 ELFFFSY
+14 LFFIFLFFSFLSL
-21 HDWPIYNK
+21 W
-29 IFCMKKYFFVAL
+29 IFKREIGLAL
-41 LVTVFLVW
+41 L
-49 GFKRDIALTLIPI
+49 PI
-62 ALKLSNPISE
+62 AININNPIAE
-72 NQEINWPI
+72 NQEIDWPI
-80 EESSEIATKPNI
+80 AGSDLKEDKPNI

-105 SFYNGGAADGS
+105 SYYNGGAADGS
-116 LMTPNIDDLAKEGVA
+116 LLTPHIDSLAKEGVA

-170 KIMNLLREDG
+170 RIMNLLRQDG
-180 ELETIYL
+180 ELGTINL
-187 EDVQLDEIGLTIGGL
+187 EGVQWDEVGLTVGGL
-202 PDKEVTVAEMLQK
+202 PNEEITIAEMLK
-215 NGYYTAHIGKWH
+215 ENGYYTAHIGKWH
-227 LGGFTDGMKPN
+227 LGGFTDGMMPN

-261 VNAKIDSSI
+261 VNAKIDSSV
-270 EDMVWASSQFAV
+270 EDMVWASSQYAA
-282 SFNGSDPF
+282 SFNGSKPF

-298 YYTDEAIKVINN
+298 YYTDEAVKVIDN

-331 LRKDYEK
+331 LKKDYEK
-338 HNHMENHTL
+338 HSHMENHTL

-358 RSIGKIVSTLEEN
+358 RSIGKILSALEKN

-379 IFASD
+379 IFTSD

-418 KWPAKIKKDMRYDK
+418 KWPAKIKKGMKYDK

-445 AANIEPPKEIKLD
+445 AANIEHPKEITID

-464 FLTNEKS
+464 FLNDEKR
-471 GEPHETLYWKNANY
+471 GEPHETLYWKNVTY
-485 QAIIHNDWKL
+485 QAIIHDNWKL
-495 IRSKF
+495 MRSKY
-500 PNEQEYL
+500 PKEKEYL
-507 YNLKNDP
+507 YNLGKDP
-514 YEQNNLAMS
+514 YEQSNLAMS
-523 ELTLKSLL
+523 EPEIKSLL
-531 HAKLNTHIE
+531 HEKLNTHIE

-556 VDKPQTKYK
+556 IDRPQTEYK
-565 KGDKLIYWPN
+565 EGDELIYWPN

>member
-1 MGIFV
+1 MKIKFL
-6 NIPSFSHE
+6 FTA
-14 ELFFFSY
+14 LFFLTLSL
-21 HDWPIYNK
+21 WI
-29 IFCMKKYFFVAL
+29 
-41 LVTVFLVW
+41 
-49 GFKRDIALTLIPI
+49 FKREVALTLLPI
-62 ALKLSNPISE
+62 AININNPVAE
-72 NQEINWPI
+72 NQEIEW
-80 EESSEIATKPNI
+80 ATADSGLKEDKPNI

-105 SFYNGGAADGS
+105 SYYNGGAADGS
-116 LMTPNIDDLAKEGVA
+116 LLTPHIDSLAKEGVA

-170 KIMNLLREDG
+170 RIMNLLRKDG
-180 ELETIYL
+180 ELATIGL
-187 EDVQLDEIGLTIGGL
+187 EDVQWDEVGLTVGGL
-202 PDKEVTVAEMLQK
+202 PNEEITIAEMLQD

-227 LGGFTDGMKPN
+227 LGGFTDGMRPN

-253 FPKNHPDI
+253 FPENHPDI
-261 VNAKIDSSI
+261 VNAKIDSAI
-270 EDMVWASSQFAV
+270 EDMVWASSQYAA
-282 SFNGSDPF
+282 SFNGSEPF

-298 YYTDEAIKVINN
+298 YYTDEAVKVIDN

-331 LRKDYEK
+331 LKKDYEK
-338 HNHMENHTL
+338 HSHMENHTL

-358 RSIGKIVSTLEEN
+358 RSIGKIVSALEKN

-379 IFASD
+379 IFSSD

-389 YIGLDNINKPYR
+389 YIGLDDINKPYR

-418 KWPAKIKKDMRYDK
+418 KWPAKIKKDMKYNK

-445 AANIEPPKEIKLD
+445 AANIEPPKEITID

-464 FLTNEKS
+464 FLTNEKR
-471 GEPHETLYWKNANY
+471 GEPHETLYWKNVTY
-485 QAIIHNDWKL
+485 QAIIHDNWKL
-495 IRSKF
+495 MRSKY
-500 PNEQEYL
+500 PKEKEYL
-507 YNLKNDP
+507 YNLEKDP
-514 YEQNNLAMS
+514 YEQNNLALS
-523 ELTLKSLL
+523 EPEIKILL
-531 HAKLNTHIE
+531 HEKLNTHIE

-556 VDKPQTKYK
+556 IDKPQTEYK
-565 KGDKLIYWPN
+565 EGDELIYWPN

>member
-1 MGIFV
+1 MKLK
-6 NIPSFSHE
+6 
-14 ELFFFSY
+14 LFFIVVFFSVLSL
-21 HDWPIYNK
+21 WI
-29 IFCMKKYFFVAL
+29 
-41 LVTVFLVW
+41 
-49 GFKRDIALTLIPI
+49 FKREIGLTLLPI
-62 ALKLSNPISE
+62 AININNPIAE
-72 NQEINWPI
+72 NQEIDWPI
-80 EESSEIATKPNI
+80 AESDLKGGKPNI

-105 SFYNGGAADGS
+105 SYYNGGAADGS
-116 LMTPNIDDLAKEGVA
+116 LLTPHIDSLAKEGVA

-170 KIMNLLREDG
+170 RIMNLLREDG
-180 ELETIYL
+180 ELGTINL
-187 EDVQLDEIGLTIGGL
+187 EDVQWDEVGLTVGGL
-202 PDKEVTVAEMLQK
+202 PNEEITIAEMLK
-215 NGYYTAHIGKWH
+215 ENGYYTAHIGKWH
-227 LGGFTDGMKPN
+227 LGGFTDGMMPN

-261 VNAKIDSSI
+261 VNAKIDSSV
-270 EDMVWASSQFAV
+270 EDMVWASSQYAA
-282 SFNGSDPF
+282 SFNGSKPF

-298 YYTDEAIKVINN
+298 YYTDEAVKVIDN

-331 LRKDYEK
+331 LKKDYEK
-338 HNHMENHTL
+338 HSHMENHTL

-358 RSIGKIVSTLEEN
+358 RSIGKIISALEKN

-379 IFASD
+379 IFTSD

-418 KWPAKIKKDMRYDK
+418 KWPAKIKKGMKYDK

-445 AANIEPPKEIKLD
+445 AANIEHPKEITID

-464 FLTNEKS
+464 FLTNEKR
-471 GEPHETLYWKNANY
+471 GEPHETLYWKNVTY
-485 QAIIHNDWKL
+485 QAIIHDNWKL
-495 IRSKF
+495 MRSKY
-500 PNEQEYL
+500 PKEKEYL
-507 YNLKNDP
+507 YNLGKDP

-523 ELTLKSLL
+523 EPEIKSLL
-531 HAKLNTHIE
+531 HEKLNTHIE

-556 VDKPQTKYK
+556 IDRPQTEYK
-565 KGDKLIYWPN
+565 EGDELIYWPN

>member
-1 MGIFV
+1 MKLK
-6 NIPSFSHE
+6 
-14 ELFFFSY
+14 LFFIVVFFSVLSL
-21 HDWPIYNK
+21 WI
-29 IFCMKKYFFVAL
+29 
-41 LVTVFLVW
+41 
-49 GFKRDIALTLIPI
+49 FKREIGLTLLPI
-62 ALKLSNPISE
+62 AININNPIAE
-72 NQEINWPI
+72 NQEIDWPI
-80 EESSEIATKPNI
+80 AESDLKEGKPNI

-105 SFYNGGAADGS
+105 SYYNGGAADGS
-116 LMTPNIDDLAKEGVA
+116 LLTPHIDSLAKEGVA

-170 KIMNLLREDG
+170 RIMNLLRQDG
-180 ELETIYL
+180 ELGTINL
-187 EDVQLDEIGLTIGGL
+187 EGVQWDEVGLTVGGL
-202 PDKEVTVAEMLQK
+202 PNEEITIAEMLK
-215 NGYYTAHIGKWH
+215 ENGYYTAHIGKWH
-227 LGGFTDGMKPN
+227 LGGFTDGMMPN

-261 VNAKIDSSI
+261 VNAKIDSSV
-270 EDMVWASSQFAV
+270 EDMVWASSQYAA
-282 SFNGSDPF
+282 SFNGSKPF

-298 YYTDEAIKVINN
+298 YYTDEAVKVIDN

-331 LRKDYEK
+331 LKKDYEK
-338 HNHMENHTL
+338 HSHMENHTL

-358 RSIGKIVSTLEEN
+358 RSIGKILSALEKN

-379 IFASD
+379 IFTSD

-418 KWPAKIKKDMRYDK
+418 KWPAKIKKGMKYDK

-445 AANIEPPKEIKLD
+445 AANIEHPKEITID

-464 FLTNEKS
+464 FLNDEKI
-471 GEPHETLYWKNANY
+471 GEPHETLYWKNVTY
-485 QAIIHNDWKL
+485 QAIIHDNWKL
-495 IRSKF
+495 MRSKY
-500 PNEQEYL
+500 PKEKEYL
-507 YNLKNDP
+507 YNLGKDP
-514 YEQNNLAMS
+514 YEQSNLAMS
-523 ELTLKSLL
+523 EPEIKSLL
-531 HAKLNTHIE
+531 HEKLNTHIE

-556 VDKPQTKYK
+556 IDRPQTEYEE
-565 KGDKLIYWPN
+565 GDELIYWPN

>member
-1 MGIFV
+1 MKLK
-6 NIPSFSHE
+6 
-14 ELFFFSY
+14 LFFIVVFFSVLSL
-21 HDWPIYNK
+21 WI
-29 IFCMKKYFFVAL
+29 
-41 LVTVFLVW
+41 
-49 GFKRDIALTLIPI
+49 FKREIGLTLLPI
-62 ALKLSNPISE
+62 AININNPIAE
-72 NQEINWPI
+72 NQEIDWPI
-80 EESSEIATKPNI
+80 AGSDLKEGKPNI

-105 SFYNGGAADGS
+105 SYYNGGAADGS
-116 LMTPNIDDLAKEGVA
+116 LLTPHIDSLAKEGVA

-170 KIMNLLREDG
+170 RIMNLLRQDG
-180 ELETIYL
+180 ELGTINL
-187 EDVQLDEIGLTIGGL
+187 EGVQWDEVGLTVGGL
-202 PDKEVTVAEMLQK
+202 PNEEITIAEMLK
-215 NGYYTAHIGKWH
+215 ENGYYTAHIGKWH
-227 LGGFTDGMKPN
+227 LGGFTDGMMPN

-261 VNAKIDSSI
+261 VNAKIDSSV
-270 EDMVWASSQFAV
+270 EDMVWASSQYAA
-282 SFNGSDPF
+282 SFNGSKPF

-298 YYTDEAIKVINN
+298 YYTDEAVKVIDN

-331 LRKDYEK
+331 LKKDYEK
-338 HNHMENHTL
+338 HSHMENHTL

-358 RSIGKIVSTLEEN
+358 RSIGKILSALEKN

-379 IFASD
+379 IFTSD

-418 KWPAKIKKDMRYDK
+418 KWPAKIKKGMKYDK

-445 AANIEPPKEIKLD
+445 AANIEHPKEITID

-464 FLTNEKS
+464 FLNDEKI
-471 GEPHETLYWKNANY
+471 GEPHETLYWKNVTY
-485 QAIIHNDWKL
+485 QAIIHDNWKL
-495 IRSKF
+495 MRSKY
-500 PNEQEYL
+500 PKEKEYL
-507 YNLKNDP
+507 YNLGKDP
-514 YEQNNLAMS
+514 YEQSNLAMS
-523 ELTLKSLL
+523 EPEIKSLL
-531 HAKLNTHIE
+531 HEKLNTHIE

-556 VDKPQTKYK
+556 IDKPQTKYK
-565 KGDKLIYWPN
+565 EGDELIYWPN

>member
-1 MGIFV
+1 MKIKFL
-6 NIPSFSHE
+6 FTA
-14 ELFFFSY
+14 LFFLTLSL
-21 HDWPIYNK
+21 WI
-29 IFCMKKYFFVAL
+29 
-41 LVTVFLVW
+41 
-49 GFKRDIALTLIPI
+49 FKREVALTLLPI
-62 ALKLSNPISE
+62 AININNPVAE
-72 NQEINWPI
+72 NQEIEW
-80 EESSEIATKPNI
+80 ATTDSGLKEDKPNI

-105 SFYNGGAADGS
+105 SYYNGGAADGS
-116 LMTPNIDDLAKEGVA
+116 LLTPHIDSLAKEGVA

-170 KIMNLLREDG
+170 RIMNLLRKDG
-180 ELETIYL
+180 ELTTIGL
-187 EDVQLDEIGLTIGGL
+187 EDVQWDEVGLTVGGL
-202 PDKEVTVAEMLQK
+202 PNEEITIAEMLQD

-227 LGGFTDGMKPN
+227 LGGFTDGMRPN

-253 FPKNHPDI
+253 FPENHPDI
-261 VNAKIDSSI
+261 VNAKIDSAI
-270 EDMVWASSQFAV
+270 EDMVWASSQYAA
-282 SFNGSDPF
+282 SFNGSEPF
-290 KPGGYITD
+290 EPGGYITD
-298 YYTDEAIKVINN
+298 YYTDEAVKVIDN

-331 LRKDYEK
+331 LKKDYEK
-338 HNHMENHTL
+338 HSHMENHTL

-358 RSIGKIVSTLEEN
+358 RSIGKILSALEKN

-389 YIGLDNINKPYR
+389 YIGLDDINKPYR

-418 KWPAKIKKDMRYDK
+418 KWPAKIKKDMKYNK

-445 AANIEPPKEIKLD
+445 AANIEPPKEITID

-464 FLTNEKS
+464 FLTNEKK
-471 GEPHETLYWKNANY
+471 GEPHETLYWKNVTY
-485 QAIIHNDWKL
+485 QAIIHDNWKL
-495 IRSKF
+495 MRSKY
-500 PNEQEYL
+500 PKEKEYL
-507 YNLKNDP
+507 YNLEKDP
-514 YEQNNLAMS
+514 YEQNNLALS
-523 ELTLKSLL
+523 EPEIKILL
-531 HAKLNTHIE
+531 HEKLNTHIE

-556 VDKPQTKYK
+556 IDKPQTEYK
-565 KGDKLIYWPN
+565 EGDELIYWPN

>member
-1 MGIFV
+1 
-6 NIPSFSHE
+6 
-14 ELFFFSY
+14 
-21 HDWPIYNK
+21 
-29 IFCMKKYFFVAL
+29 MKKKITISLIL
-41 LVTVFLVW
+41 LSIVVGW
-49 GFKRDIALTLIPI
+49 NFKKEIALTLIP
-62 ALKLSNPISE
+62 LSLNFSNPIEE
-72 NQEINWPI
+72 NQEIIWPVNK
-80 EESSEIATKPNI
+80 EIVISNKPNI

-105 SFYNGGAADGS
+105 SFYNGGAADGT
-116 LMTPNIDDLAKEGVA
+116 LQTPNIDKLARDGIA
-131 FLNGYAASPVC
+131 FTNGYAASPVC
-142 SPSRAAIMTGRYS
+142 SPSRASIMTGRYS

-170 KIMNLLREDG
+170 RIMNLLRKDG
-180 ELETIYL
+180 ELTTIGL
-187 EDVQLDEIGLTIGGL
+187 EDVQWDEVGLTVGGL
-202 PDKEVTVAEMLQK
+202 PNEEITIAEMLQD

-227 LGGFTDGMKPN
+227 LGGFNDGMRPN

-261 VNAKIDSSI
+261 VNAKIDSAV
-270 EDMVWASSQFAV
+270 EDMVWASSQYAA
-282 SFNGSDPF
+282 SFNGSEPF

-298 YYTDEAIKVINN
+298 YYTDEAVKVIDN

-331 LRKDYEK
+331 LKKDYEK
-338 HNHMENHTL
+338 HSHMENHTL

-358 RSIGKIVSTLEEN
+358 RSIGKIVSALEKN

-379 IFASD
+379 IFSSD

-389 YIGLDNINKPYR
+389 YIGLDDINKPYR

-418 KWPAKIKKDMRYDK
+418 KWPAKIKKDMKYNK

-445 AANIEPPKEIKLD
+445 AANIEPPKEITID

-464 FLTNEKS
+464 FLTNEKR
-471 GEPHETLYWKNANY
+471 GEPHETLYWKNVTY
-485 QAIIHNDWKL
+485 QAIIHDNWKL
-495 IRSKF
+495 MRSKY
-500 PNEQEYL
+500 PKEKEYL
-507 YNLKNDP
+507 YNLEKDP
-514 YEQNNLAMS
+514 YEQNNLALS
-523 ELTLKSLL
+523 EPEIKILL
-531 HAKLNTHIE
+531 HEKLNTHIE

-556 VDKPQTKYK
+556 IDKPQTEYK
-565 KGDKLIYWPN
+565 EGDELIYWPN

>member
-1 MGIFV
+1 MKIKFL
-6 NIPSFSHE
+6 FTA
-14 ELFFFSY
+14 LFFLTLSL
-21 HDWPIYNK
+21 WI
-29 IFCMKKYFFVAL
+29 
-41 LVTVFLVW
+41 
-49 GFKRDIALTLIPI
+49 FKREVALTLLPI
-62 ALKLSNPISE
+62 AININNPVAE
-72 NQEINWPI
+72 NQEIEW
-80 EESSEIATKPNI
+80 ATADSGLKEDKPNI

-105 SFYNGGAADGS
+105 SYYNGGAADGS
-116 LMTPNIDDLAKEGVA
+116 LLTPHIDSLAKEGVA

-170 KIMNLLREDG
+170 RIMNLLRKDG
-180 ELETIYL
+180 ELATIGL
-187 EDVQLDEIGLTIGGL
+187 EDVQWDEVGLTVGGL
-202 PDKEVTVAEMLQK
+202 PNEEITIAEMLQD

-227 LGGFTDGMKPN
+227 LGGFNDGMRPN

-253 FPKNHPDI
+253 LPKNHPDI
-261 VNAKIDSSI
+261 VNAKIDSTV
-270 EDMVWASSQFAV
+270 EDMVWASSQYAA
-282 SFNGSDPF
+282 SFNGSEPF
-290 KPGGYITD
+290 RPGGYITD
-298 YYTDEAIKVINN
+298 YYTDEAVKVIDN

-331 LRKDYEK
+331 LKKDYEK
-338 HNHMENHTL
+338 HSHMENHTL

-358 RSIGKIVSTLEEN
+358 RSIGKIVSALEKN

-379 IFASD
+379 IFSSD

-389 YIGLDNINKPYR
+389 YIGLDDINKPYR

-418 KWPAKIKKDMRYDK
+418 KWPAKIKKDMKYNK

-445 AANIEPPKEIKLD
+445 AANIEPPKEITID

-464 FLTNEKS
+464 FLTNEKR
-471 GEPHETLYWKNANY
+471 GEPHETLYWKNVTY
-485 QAIIHNDWKL
+485 QAIIHDNWKL
-495 IRSKF
+495 MRSKY
-500 PNEQEYL
+500 PKEKEYL
-507 YNLKNDP
+507 YNLEKDP
-514 YEQNNLAMS
+514 YEQNNLALS
-523 ELTLKSLL
+523 EPEIKILL
-531 HAKLNTHIE
+531 HEKLNTHIE

-556 VDKPQTKYK
+556 IDKPQTEYK
-565 KGDKLIYWPN
+565 EGDELIYWPN

>member
-1 MGIFV
+1 MKIKFL
-6 NIPSFSHE
+6 FTA
-14 ELFFFSY
+14 LFFLTLSL
-21 HDWPIYNK
+21 WI
-29 IFCMKKYFFVAL
+29 
-41 LVTVFLVW
+41 
-49 GFKRDIALTLIPI
+49 FKREVALTLLPI
-62 ALKLSNPISE
+62 AININNPVSE
-72 NQEINWPI
+72 NQEIEW
-80 EESSEIATKPNI
+80 ATADSGLKEDKPNI

-105 SFYNGGAADGS
+105 SYYNGGAADGS
-116 LMTPNIDDLAKEGVA
+116 LLTPHIDSLAEEGVA

-170 KIMNLLREDG
+170 RIMNLLRKDG
-180 ELETIYL
+180 ELATIGL
-187 EDVQLDEIGLTIGGL
+187 EDVQWDEVGLTVGGL
-202 PDKEVTVAEMLQK
+202 PNEEITIAEMLQD

-227 LGGFTDGMKPN
+227 LGGFNDGMRPN

-261 VNAKIDSSI
+261 VNAKIDSAV
-270 EDMVWASSQFAV
+270 EDMVWASSQYAA
-282 SFNGSDPF
+282 SFNGSEPF
-290 KPGGYITD
+290 EPGGYITD
-298 YYTDEAIKVINN
+298 YYTDEAVKVIDN

-338 HNHMENHTL
+338 HSHMENHTL

-358 RSIGKIVSTLEEN
+358 RSIGKILSALEKN

-389 YIGLDNINKPYR
+389 YIGLDDINKPYR

-418 KWPAKIKKDMRYDK
+418 KWPAKIKKDMKYNK

-445 AANIEPPKEIKLD
+445 AANIEPPKEITID

-464 FLTNEKS
+464 FLTNEKRD
-471 GEPHETLYWKNANY
+471 EPHETLYWKNVTY
-485 QAIIHNDWKL
+485 QAIIHDNWKL
-495 IRSKF
+495 MRSKY
-500 PNEQEYL
+500 PKEKEYL
-507 YNLKNDP
+507 YNLEKDP
-514 YEQNNLAMS
+514 YEQNNLALL
-523 ELTLKSLL
+523 EPEIKILL
-531 HAKLNTHIE
+531 HEKLNTHIE

-556 VDKPQTKYK
+556 IDKPQTEYK
-565 KGDKLIYWPN
+565 EGDELIYWPN